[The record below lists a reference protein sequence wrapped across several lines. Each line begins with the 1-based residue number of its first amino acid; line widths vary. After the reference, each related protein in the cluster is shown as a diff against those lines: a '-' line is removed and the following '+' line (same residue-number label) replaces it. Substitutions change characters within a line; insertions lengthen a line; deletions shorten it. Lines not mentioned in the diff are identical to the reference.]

1 MQKNKLLDL
10 FSLYRWINGKKVN
23 YLNLTQVISTL
34 TEHFSQPLNDGEQR
48 KIIFWFDKDN
58 EFAEDIDQIAIDNVK
73 VHQLTEKNNFYTKY
87 LLEEEDPTS
96 HYLIYTNLELGVEDN
111 WVIDTVL
118 YSKTFYADK
127 ISLLLNDLHIDSSLR
142 MVVKK
147 YEKFFNNKDRYKKF
161 QAFSTESFTE
171 ETIEMIIMAVLCN
184 VKTLDFE
191 TIVKTVLMDSLNDE
205 ENKYLELL
213 EKFFDTEVFWKYVA
227 NHYGYERETNS
238 LKMLFMHLTVTALS
252 HSIDESYLSNIKDYI
267 AQRNKT
273 NGLVFID
280 HWMHHK
286 TDYEVYNEY
295 AKLIEQEI
303 QLSDLVNQI
312 SVESFKQADIFPY
325 FDRTI
330 IIYIANSL
338 STNLEDYEEYIKL
351 IKLRRA
357 KHFYETYENIY
368 EALYYTVKIHQFYKE
383 QEARIPQGQAV
394 EMYEAYVNKYYVMDT
409 YYRKFYVAYDQESNN
424 ELLKKLKL
432 MVENIYTNWYQ
443 GELSSHWSQAVS
455 TELREQWSLPGV
467 SNQQDFYRNIVSS
480 KMSKGERVFVIISD
494 AMRYEVGVEIS
505 ERLNAET
512 LGSCEVETMLG
523 VIPSVTK
530 LGMASLLPYRSIDFD
545 GNARVLVD
553 GKDSSGLENR
563 KKIIAKAESE
573 SVAIHFQD
581 VFNMNKAG
589 RREYFK
595 GKKLIYIY
603 HDTIDAMGDKA
614 STEIYTF
621 NAVEKAMNE
630 IYDLVKIIRDDLSGV
645 NIYITADHGF
655 LYQREA
661 LEESDKMEKEKLDTI
676 EVKRRYMLSTEKR
689 EVSGLLNIDLS
700 SVVKNEQQLTAYVPN
715 ATIRFKIQGSGVNFV
730 HGGASLQEV
739 VVPLLMFK
747 NKRSGQKG
755 TKEIKKVDIKL
766 TNTTRKITNS
776 IFNLSFFQTEK
787 VEEKMIARTVVIY
800 MADEDGS
807 VISNEETIIGDRE
820 FDNPEDRTFKL
831 RFVLKSIPYDRGKT
845 YYLVIKDT
853 ETQVTVDRIPFTI
866 NLGIVSDFDF

>member
-1 MQKNKLLDL
+1 MNLD
-10 FSLYRWINGKKVN
+10 
-23 YLNLTQVISTL
+23 QVVQTL
-34 TEHFSQPLNDGEQR
+34 TEYFQQPLNDGEQR

-58 EFAEDIDQIAIDNVK
+58 EFAEDIDQIHIDNVK
-73 VHQLTEKNNFYTKY
+73 IHQLTDRNNFYTKY
-87 LLEEEDPTS
+87 LLEEEDLTS
-96 HYLIYTNLELGVEDN
+96 HYLIYTNMELGVEDN
-111 WVIDTVL
+111 WLIDTVL

-142 MVVKK
+142 SVIKK
-147 YEKFFNNKDRYKKF
+147 YEKFFNNKERYKKF
-161 QAFSTESFTE
+161 QAFGIQNYTE
-171 ETIEMIIMAVLCN
+171 ETIEIAIMSVLCN
-184 VKTLDFE
+184 LKTPDIE
-191 TIVKTVLMDSLNDE
+191 AIVKTVLMDTLVDE
-205 ENKYLELL
+205 DNKYLELMD
-213 EKFFDTEVFWKYVA
+213 KFFNISVFWRYVE
-227 NHYGYERETNS
+227 NHYGYEREQKS
-238 LKMLFMHLTVTALS
+238 LKTLFIHLTVTALS
-252 HSIDESYLSNIKDYI
+252 HSMDESYLANITQYI
-267 AQRNKT
+267 AIRNKA
-273 NGLVFID
+273 NALVFID

-295 AKLIEQEI
+295 AEMVEKEI
-303 QLSDLVNQI
+303 QLSDIVNQM
-312 SVESFKQADIFPY
+312 SVEAFKQADTFPY
-325 FDRTI
+325 FDRAI

-357 KHFYETYENIY
+357 KHFYETYANIY
-368 EALYYTVKIHQFYKE
+368 EALYYTVKIHQFYKTH
-383 QEARIPQGQAV
+383 QAGIPQGQAV
-394 EMYEAYVNKYYVMDT
+394 DMYQSYVNDYYLMDT
-409 YYRKFYVAYDQESNN
+409 YYRKFYVAYDQEANN
-424 ELLKKLKL
+424 ELLKKLKI
-432 MVENIYTNWYQ
+432 MVENIYTNWFQ
-443 GELSSHWSQAVS
+443 GELSSHWSQAVHS
-455 TELREQWSLPGV
+455 ELKNEWTLPGIR
-467 SNQQDFYRNIVSS
+467 NQQNFYRNIVSS
-480 KMSKGERVFVIISD
+480 KASKGERVFVIISD
-494 AMRYEVGVEIS
+494 AMRYEVGVEIND
-505 ERLNAET
+505 RLNAET

-530 LGMASLLPYRSIDFD
+530 LGMASLLPHRTLDFD
-545 GNARVLVD
+545 ENARVYVD
-553 GKDSSGLENR
+553 GKDSAGLENR
-563 KKIIAKAESE
+563 KKIIANAESE
-573 SVAIHFQD
+573 SVAVHFQE

-589 RREYFK
+589 RREFFK

-621 NAVEKAMNE
+621 NAVEKAMGE

-655 LYQREA
+655 LYQRDA
-661 LEESDKMEKEKLDTI
+661 LEESDKIEKEKMNNI
-676 EVKRRYMLSTEKR
+676 EVKRRYMLSKEKR

-715 ATIRFKIQGSGVNFV
+715 ATIRFKMQGSGVNFV
-730 HGGASLQEV
+730 HGGASLQEI

-755 TKEIKKVDIKL
+755 TKAIQKVDIKL

-787 VEEKMIARTVVIY
+787 VEEKTIARTVLIY
-800 MADEDGS
+800 MADEEGN

-831 RFVLKSIPYDRGKT
+831 RFVLKSIPYDKSKN
-845 YYLVIKDT
+845 YYLIIKDT
-853 ETQVTVDRIPFTI
+853 ETGVAVDKIPFTI